1 MVTVLDPVV
10 IAYWE
15 SQKAFVA
22 REANGFFSMR
32 QYEETFPGYFSTKR
46 GFLGTSATAVQQAM
60 FIIAADHVDLGLE
73 HAKWGKRC
81 AETASEVGDLGAYR
95 NWPREFGLHAAHE
108 QLAYAKWLLG
118 EAGSED
124 DLQNSLE
131 YLLAHYRNHHF
142 RFDPD
147 ETDDNKE
154 LDLWGNVLPFLIGG
168 QPKRARDMFDLIYA
182 RGPAP
187 GSRLGKSSASFL
199 AVLDTLL
206 DYANGRGVT
215 EARAREAVERYY
227 YEITGW
233 GHHGSDRRAK
243 LWQALVGPQHV
254 QFAQVRAQY
263 FTGVRDPIAIVRSIR
278 GVP

>member
-1 MVTVLDPVV
+1 MITVLDPVV

-15 SQKAFVA
+15 SQKAAVA
-22 REANGFFSMR
+22 RLANDFYSTKH
-32 QYEETFPGYFSTKR
+32 YEKSFPGYFSTKR
-46 GFLGTSATAVQQAM
+46 GFLMTSATAVQQAM
-60 FIIAADHVDLGLE
+60 LIIAADHVDLGLE

-81 AETASEVGDLGAYR
+81 AETAIEVGDLGSDR
-95 NWPREFGLHAAHE
+95 GWPREFGLHQAHE
-108 QLAYAKWLLG
+108 KLATAKWLLG
-118 EAGSED
+118 EAGSEG
-124 DLQNSLE
+124 DLQSSLA
-131 YLLAHYRNHHF
+131 YLLAHYHNHHF

-154 LDLWGNVLPFLIGG
+154 LDLWWSVLPFLIGG
-168 QPKRARDMFDLIYA
+168 QPKRARDIFDRIYA
-182 RGPAP
+182 KGPAP
-187 GSRLGKSSASFL
+187 GNRVGKSGASFP

-227 YEITGW
+227 YEITGC
-233 GHHGSDRRAK
+233 GHHGGDRRAK
-243 LWQALVGPQHV
+243 LWQDLVKPQHV

-263 FTGVRDPIAIVRSIR
+263 FTRIRDPIAIVRSIR

>member
-1 MVTVLDPVV
+1 MVTILDPVV

-15 SQKAFVA
+15 SQNAAVA
-22 REANGFFSMR
+22 KFANDFHSTKH
-32 QYEETFPGYFSTKR
+32 YEKSFPGYFSTKR

-60 FIIAADHVDLGLE
+60 YIIAADHVDLGLE

-81 AETASEVGDLGAYR
+81 AETAIEVGDLGAYQ
-95 NWPREFGLHAAHE
+95 NWPREFGLHHAHDN
-108 QLAYAKWLLG
+108 LATAKWLLG

-131 YLLAHYRNHHF
+131 YLLAHCHNHHF

-168 QPKRARDMFDLIYA
+168 QPKRARDMFDRIYA
-182 RGPAP
+182 KGPVP
-187 GSRLGKSSASFL
+187 GSRVGKSGASFP

-215 EARAREAVERYY
+215 EARARETVERYY

-233 GHHGSDRRAK
+233 GHHGSNRRAK

-254 QFAQVRAQY
+254 QFAQVRAQF
-263 FTGVRDPIAIVRSIR
+263 FTGIRDPIAIVRSIR